1 MIRWLSKSADSV
13 KDIALRDWRAAVRI
27 NNISD
32 RDMRI
37 HVARTVLY
45 RKRTHVELGWF
56 VRDTAAI
63 RGDIRL
69 LVDYIK
75 EMETT

>member
-1 MIRWLSKSADSV
+1 VR
-13 KDIALRDWRAAVRI
+13 DIALRDWRASARI

-37 HVARTVLY
+37 SVARTVLY
-45 RKRTHVELGWF
+45 RKRTYVELGWF
-56 VRDTAAI
+56 ARDIAGI
-63 RGDIRL
+63 RCDIRL

-75 EMETT
+75 EMEKL